1 MFLTHNVDVTPDED
15 IRAARGVRVK
25 ADALQW
31 TFARSSGAGGQN
43 VNKNSTKAALIIA
56 LTDISC
62 SETIRARFEKSF
74 GEEIVITCQTS
85 RSQWRNR
92 VLCVEQLVEK
102 LNEASAPPP
111 APRKKTR
118 PSRGAI
124 ERRLDSKKRDSAK
137 KQDRRLRE

>member
-1 MFLTHNVDVTPDED
+1 MTHNGDVTPDED
-15 IRAARGVRVK
+15 LRAARGVRVK
-25 ADALQW
+25 VDAMVW
-31 TFARSSGAGGQN
+31 TFSRSSGAGGQN
-43 VNKNSTKAALIIA
+43 VNKNSTKATLTIA

-62 SETIRARFEKSF
+62 SETIRARLESAFDAQIS
-74 GEEIVITCQTS
+74 ITCQTS

-92 VLCVEQLVEK
+92 VLCVEK

>member
-1 MFLTHNVDVTPDED
+1 MFLTHNGDVTPDED
-15 IRAARGVRVK
+15 LRAARGVRVK
-25 ADALQW
+25 ADAMRW

-43 VNKNSTKAALIIA
+43 VNKNSTKAMLTIA

-62 SETIRARFEKSF
+62 SEIIRARFEASF
-74 GEEIVITCQTS
+74 NEEIVITCQTS

-92 VLCVEQLVEK
+92 VSCVEQLLEK

-137 KQDRRLRE
+137 KQDRRLKE

>member
-1 MFLTHNVDVTPDED
+1 MSPDED
-15 IRAARGVRVK
+15 LRAARGVRVK
-25 ADALQW
+25 ADAMVW
-31 TFARSSGAGGQN
+31 TFSRSSGAGGQN
-43 VNKNSTKAALIIA
+43 VNKNSTKAT
-56 LTDISC
+56 LTISLADISC
-62 SETIRARFEKSF
+62 SATIRARFKESF
-74 GEEIVITCQTS
+74 GEEISITCQTS

-92 VLCVEQLVEK
+92 VLCVEQLIEK

-118 PSRGAI
+118 PTRGSI

>member
-1 MFLTHNVDVTPDED
+1 MV
-15 IRAARGVRVK
+15 
-25 ADALQW
+25 W
-31 TFARSSGAGGQN
+31 TFSRSSGAGGQN
-43 VNKNSTKAALIIA
+43 VNKNSTKATLTIA
-56 LTDISC
+56 LADISC
-62 SETIRARFEKSF
+62 SETIRARLEASLD
-74 GEEIVITCQTS
+74 EQISITCQES

-92 VLCVEQLVEK
+92 VICVEQLVAK

-137 KQDRRLRE
+137 KQDRRLKE

>member
-1 MFLTHNVDVTPDED
+1 MAHNRQMTPDED
-15 IRAARGVRVK
+15 LRAARGVRIK
-25 ADALQW
+25 ADAMQW

-43 VNKNSTKAALIIA
+43 VNKNSTKAH
-56 LTDISC
+56 LTISLADISC
-62 SETIRARFEKSF
+62 SDTIRARFEEAF
-74 GEEIVITCQTS
+74 DEEISITCQTS

-92 VLCVEQLVEK
+92 VLCIEQLTEK

-118 PSRGAI
+118 PTRGSV
-124 ERRLDSKKRDSAK
+124 ERRLESKKRDSAK

>member
-1 MFLTHNVDVTPDED
+1 MIHNGHMSPDED
-15 IRAARGVRVK
+15 LRAARGVRIK
-25 ADALQW
+25 ADALVW
-31 TFARSSGAGGQN
+31 TFSRSSGAGGQN
-43 VNKNSTKAALIIA
+43 VNKNSTKATLTIA
-56 LTDISC
+56 LADISC
-62 SETIRARFEKSF
+62 SATIRARFEETF
-74 GEEIVITCQTS
+74 DEEISITCQTS

-92 VLCVEQLVEK
+92 VLCVEQLTEK

-118 PSRGAI
+118 PTRGSI

>member
-1 MFLTHNVDVTPDED
+1 MAPDED
-15 IRAARGVRVK
+15 LRAARGVRIK
-25 ADALQW
+25 ADAMQW

-43 VNKNSTKAALIIA
+43 VNKNSTKAT
-56 LTDISC
+56 LTISLADISC
-62 SETIRARFEKSF
+62 SATIRARLEESF
-74 GEEIVITCQTS
+74 GEEISITCQTS

-92 VLCVEQLVEK
+92 VLCIEQLTEK

-118 PSRGAI
+118 PTRGSV
-124 ERRLDSKKRDSAK
+124 ERRLESKKRDSAK

>member
-1 MFLTHNVDVTPDED
+1 MIHNGHMSPDED
-15 IRAARGVRVK
+15 LRAARGVRIK
-25 ADALQW
+25 ADALVW
-31 TFARSSGAGGQN
+31 TFSRSSGAGGQN
-43 VNKNSTKAALIIA
+43 VNKNSTKAT
-56 LTDISC
+56 LTISLADISC
-62 SETIRARFEKSF
+62 SATIHARFEESF
-74 GEEIVITCQTS
+74 GEEISITCQTS

-92 VLCVEQLVEK
+92 VLCVEQLTEK

-118 PSRGAI
+118 PTRGSI